1 MPIVNL
7 KIIRLAYIGLRANKT
22 RTALSILGIVIG
34 VAAVIII
41 VSVGQGLKA
50 LVVNEI
56 SSFGSNLISVQVKVP
71 GSDLGN
77 SARSRGEGIVITTLK
92 SGDVKAIRNKEMF
105 PYVEAASGYSSSM
118 DVAKFEEKEKKI
130 FILASD
136 SFYPAIDGQM
146 KMESGRFFTED
157 ENNGVAKV
165 IVIGSDVAKKMFG
178 SQDGIGKTIKI
189 KQVNFKVI
197 GVLKSRGITFGLNM
211 DEMVVMPLETGQ
223 KLLLGIDYIM
233 EIGIKISDD
242 RFIPQAK
249 SEISQLMRQRHH
261 ISDPADDDFEIL
273 AVSQILDIVN
283 SVTGAISLLLGLL
296 AAISL
301 LVGGVGIM
309 NIMLVIVTER
319 TKEIGLRK
327 SLGAKE
333 KDIMTQFV
341 LEAILISVLGGV
353 IGIAAG
359 IFVSFAMT
367 FAINSYGFAWPY
379 VISFEAVLISF
390 FVAAIFGIVFGW
402 YPAKKAAGLNPIE
415 ALRFE

>member
-1 MPIVNL
+1 MSIINP
-7 KIIRLAYIGLRANKT
+7 KIIKLAYIGLKANKT
-22 RTALSILGIVIG
+22 RTALSVLGIVIG

-50 LVVNEI
+50 LVVNQI
-56 SSFGSNLISVQVKVP
+56 NSFGSNLISVQVKIP

-77 SARSRGEGIVITTLK
+77 SARSRAEGIVVTTLK
-92 SGDVKAIRNKEMF
+92 GDDAVAMRDRRVF
-105 PYVEAASGYSSSM
+105 PYIEAVSGYTSSM
-118 DVAKFEEKEKKI
+118 DVAKYEEKEKKV

-146 KMESGRFFTED
+146 KIDSGRFFTED
-157 ENNGVAKV
+157 ENSAVARV
-165 IVIGSDVAKKMFG
+165 IVIGGDVAKKFFG
-178 SQDGIGKTIKI
+178 SENAVGRSIKI
-189 KQVNFKVI
+189 KQVSFKVV
-197 GVLKSRGITFGLNM
+197 GVLKSRGIMFGINM
-211 DEMVVMPLETGQ
+211 DEMVVVPLLTGQ
-223 KLLLGIDYIM
+223 KMLLGIDYIM
-233 EIGIKISDD
+233 EIGIKISDEA
-242 RFIPQAK
+242 FIPQAR
-249 SEISQLMRQRHH
+249 SEIAKLMRQRHH
-261 ISDPADDDFEIL
+261 IADPKNDDFEIV

-327 SLGAKE
+327 ALGAKQ
-333 KDIMTQFV
+333 KDILIQFV

-353 IGIAAG
+353 IGIVMG
-359 IFVSFAMT
+359 IMVSLAIT
-367 FAINSYGFAWPY
+367 YAINSFGFAWPY
-379 VISFEAVLISF
+379 VISVEAILISF
-390 FVAAIFGIVFGW
+390 FVAAFFGIVFGW